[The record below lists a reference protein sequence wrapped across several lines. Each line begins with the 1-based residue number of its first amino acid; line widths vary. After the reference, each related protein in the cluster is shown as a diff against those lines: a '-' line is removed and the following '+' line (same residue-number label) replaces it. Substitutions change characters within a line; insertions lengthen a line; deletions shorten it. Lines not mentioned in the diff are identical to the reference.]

1 QGTRPGRVLWLA
13 KAGSLLNPPESRLRL
28 QSPRTACLTSSIR
41 AAFFARADYAAFFA
55 ALTAA
60 HLFFVAS
67 EIAFRPAALILRFF
81 FGVAATTCV
90 GSEPR
95 FSLPYLARCARA
107 IFRRTAALRFFL
119 GCAVSLGAV

>member
-1 QGTRPGRVLWLA
+1 MHSCYRNPDQVHDRGIENRSGVLSCSQHVLAVSKALRTRTYCSVNATSASEKTSPYLFPSPAA
-13 KAGSLLNPPESRLRL
+13 K
-28 QSPRTACLTSSIR
+28 PRTACLTSSIR

-81 FGVAATTCV
+81 FGV
-90 GSEPR
+90 
-95 FSLPYLARCARA
+95 
-107 IFRRTAALRFFL
+107 
-119 GCAVSLGAV
+119 